1 MDALIGLL
9 RWIHVLAGTLA
20 LVVAPGAMLT
30 VKGGRAHRRWG
41 KIYFW
46 LMAVV
51 ALTAVVLGLWR
62 PVTFL
67 VLVAVFSFY
76 AAFTGYRVLGRK
88 RADRGD
94 QPTRLDWIA
103 ALVTLGASLA
113 LVVLGLVPP
122 SPTWAPRPTV
132 AVVLGTV
139 GAALAAR
146 DLRRFARPPADPRHW
161 WFHHMTGMLT
171 SYIAAVT
178 AFSVVN
184 FAFLPTTVR
193 WLWPTLIGTVGIVAW
208 VRYYRIRFERRSLA
222 APGT

>member
-1 MDALIGLL
+1 MEALL
-9 RWIHVLAGTLA
+9 RPLLWIHVLAGMLA
-20 LVVAPGAMLT
+20 LVVAPGAGLT

-41 KIYFW
+41 KVYFW

-51 ALTAVVLGLWR
+51 AATAIVLGLWR
-62 PVTFL
+62 PATFL

-88 RADRGD
+88 RPDRGER
-94 QPTRLDWIA
+94 PTWLDWSA
-103 ALVTLGASLA
+103 ALLTLGVSLA
-113 LVVLGLVPP
+113 LVGLGLAPP
-122 SPTWAPRPTV
+122 SPKWAPRPTV

-139 GAALAAR
+139 GVVLAAR
-146 DLRRFARPPADPRHW
+146 DLGRFRRPPGDPRAW

-171 SYIAAVT
+171 SYVAAVT

-193 WLWPTLIGTVGIVAW
+193 WLWPTFVGTVAIAAW
-208 VRYYRIRFERRSLA
+208 VRYHRVRFAGRALA
-222 APGT
+222 APAA

>member
-1 MDALIGLL
+1 MDALIGPL

-51 ALTAVVLGLWR
+51 AATAVVLGLWR

-88 RADRGD
+88 RPDRGD
-94 QPTRLDWIA
+94 RPTALDWSA
-103 ALVTLGASLA
+103 ALVTLGVSLV
-113 LVVLGLVPP
+113 LVVLGLAPL
-122 SPTWAPRPTV
+122 SPVWAPRPTD
-132 AVVLGTV
+132 AVVLG
-139 GAALAAR
+139 ALASSS
-146 DLRRFARPPADPRHW
+146 PP
-161 WFHHMTGMLT
+161 GT
-171 SYIAAVT
+171 SGASRVR
-178 AFSVVN
+178 
-184 FAFLPTTVR
+184 PTTR
-193 WLWPTLIGTVGIVAW
+193 ATGGST
-208 VRYYRIRFERRSLA
+208 
-222 APGT
+222 T